1 VDAVHELHR
10 SSPAELKARRDAER
24 RGVPFLMLRD
34 GDGRQRIIGLD
45 RARSRLSIGRQASSD
60 VALTWDDEVSR
71 AHAEIERIGEVWTLV
86 DDGRSRNGSF
96 VNGRRMHGRRP
107 LRTGDVVRVGHTCL
121 TYVAPERGPEH
132 STAVAASDL
141 APPVS
146 AAQRRV
152 LVALCRPLAAGPFA
166 TPPSNRDLARELF
179 LSVETVKDH
188 LHALFTAFG
197 LGDVPQHQKRATLA
211 RLALERG
218 AVSERELLET
228 PRQ

>member
-1 VDAVHELHR
+1 VGVVNDVHQ

-24 RGVPFLMLRD
+24 RGGPFLLFRD

-45 RARSRLSIGRQASSD
+45 QARSRLSIGRQPSSD
-60 VALTWDDEVSR
+60 VALTWDDQVSR
-71 AHAEIERIGEVWTLV
+71 AHAEIECIGEVWTLV

-96 VNGRRMHGRRP
+96 VNGQRMHGRRP

-121 TYVAPERGPEH
+121 RYLAPVRGAEY
-132 STAVAASDL
+132 STAVAANDL

-146 AAQRRV
+146 PAQRRV
-152 LVALCRPLAAGPFA
+152 LVALCRPLLASPLAM
-166 TPPSNRDLARELF
+166 PPSNPDLARELF

-211 RLALERG
+211 RLALDRG

-228 PRQ
+228 PR